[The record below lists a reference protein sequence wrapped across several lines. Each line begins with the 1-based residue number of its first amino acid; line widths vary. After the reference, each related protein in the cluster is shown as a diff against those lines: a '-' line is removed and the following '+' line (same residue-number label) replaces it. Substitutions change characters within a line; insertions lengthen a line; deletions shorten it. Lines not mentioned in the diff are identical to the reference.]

1 MQDAKA
7 MTTVLFG
14 VFVFLVAIG
23 VPISFVLG
31 IASLAAM
38 YFVADYPMQVVVQ
51 RMFAGV
57 DSFPLMAIPFFMLA
71 GSLMEKGGI
80 TSRIIGFALSLVGGF
95 RGALAHVVAIAG
107 VIMGGISGSGVADT
121 AAIGTIMV
129 PEMSKRGYHLPFSA
143 ALIAASGSIGL
154 IIPPSIAMILY
165 GVASGSSIGDL
176 FMAGFLPGIL
186 IAAGF
191 MMVSTIIAKNRNYP
205 TEPPMTGEQ
214 RWVSFRESIWALMMP
229 VIIIVG
235 IRMGVFTPTEGG
247 VVAAVYAIVIG
258 KFVYKELNWGDFP
271 EILSEA
277 TASTAVISFLIAT
290 ASLFGWLLASEQ
302 IPQEI
307 SDGILSLSSNKYV
320 ILLMINILLL
330 IVGMFLDSGPAI
342 ILLVPVLVP
351 VAQSLDVNLTQFGLL
366 MVINLT
372 IGLLTPPVG
381 TALYVASNIAKVPLA
396 RLGTAVMPFI
406 GVMLFVLGLITYI
419 PQMTLWAIKG

>member
-1 MQDAKA
+1 

-14 VFVFLVAIG
+14 VFATLVVIG
-23 VPISFVLG
+23 VPVSFVLG

-38 YFVADYPMQVVVQ
+38 YFVADYPLQVVVQ

-80 TSRIIGFALSLVGGF
+80 TSRIIGFALSLVASL

-129 PEMSKRGYHLPFSA
+129 PEMDKRGYHLPFAS

-176 FMAGFLPGIL
+176 FMAGFLPGVM
-186 IAAGF
+186 IAGGF
-191 MMVSTIIAKNRNYP
+191 MLVSHIVAVKRGYP
-205 TEPPMTGEQ
+205 TEPPMTGQQ

-258 KFVYKELNWGDFP
+258 KFVYNELDWNDFP
-271 EILSEA
+271 KILSDA
-277 TASTAVISFLIAT
+277 TANTAVISFLIAT
-290 ASLFGWLLASEQ
+290 ASLFGWLLASEE
-302 IPQEI
+302 IPQQI
-307 SDGILSLSSNKYV
+307 SDAILSFSSNKYV
-320 ILLMINILLL
+320 ILLMINAMLLV
-330 IVGMFLDSGPAI
+330 VGMFLDSGPAI

-381 TALYVASNIAKVPLA
+381 TALYVSSNISKVPLSK
-396 RLGTAVMPFI
+396 LSGAVLPFL
-406 GVMLFVLGLITYI
+406 GVMVFVLMLITFV
-419 PQMTLWAIKG
+419 PQMTTWVARG

>member
-1 MQDAKA
+1 
-7 MTTVLFG
+7 MTAVLFG
-14 VFVFLVAIG
+14 VFAALVIIG
-23 VPISFVLG
+23 VPVSFVLG
-31 IASLAAM
+31 TASLAAM
-38 YFVADYPMQVVVQ
+38 YFVADYPLQVVVQ

-80 TSRIIGFALSLVGGF
+80 TKRIIGFALSLVGSL
-95 RGALAHVVAIAG
+95 RGALAHVVTIAG

-121 AAIGTIMV
+121 AAIGTLMV
-129 PEMSKRGYHLPFSA
+129 PEMSKRGYHLPFSS

-176 FMAGFLPGIL
+176 FMAGFLPGVM

-191 MMVSTIIAKNRNYP
+191 MLVSHIIAVRRGYP

-258 KFVYKELNWGDFP
+258 KFVYKELDWNDFP
-271 EILSEA
+271 KILSDA
-277 TASTAVISFLIAT
+277 TANTAVISFLIAT
-290 ASLFGWLLASEQ
+290 ASLFGWLLASEE
-302 IPQEI
+302 IPQQI
-307 SDGILSLSSNKYV
+307 SNAILNFSSNKYM
-320 ILLMINILLL
+320 ILLMINLMLLV
-330 IVGMFLDSGPAI
+330 VGMFLDSGPAI

-381 TALYVASNIAKVPLA
+381 TALYVSSNISKVPLS
-396 RLGTAVMPFI
+396 RLSSAILPFL
-406 GVMLFVLGLITYI
+406 GVMFFVLMLITYI
-419 PQMTLWAIKG
+419 PQMTTWVIKG

>member
-1 MQDAKA
+1 

-14 VFVFLVAIG
+14 VFVVLVVLG

-38 YFVADYPMQVVVQ
+38 YFVANYPMQVVVQ

-80 TSRIIGFALSLVGGF
+80 TTRIIGFALSLVGGL
-95 RGALAHVVAIAG
+95 RGALAHVVTIAG

-129 PEMSKRGYHLPFSA
+129 PEMGKRGYHLPFAS

-165 GVASGSSIGDL
+165 GVSSGSSIGDL
-176 FMAGFLPGIL
+176 FVAGFLPGVL

-191 MMVSTIIAKNRNYP
+191 MLVSHFIAQKRDYP
-205 TEPPMTGEQ
+205 TEPKMNGAQ
-214 RWVSFRESIWALMMP
+214 RWVSFKESIWALMMP

-247 VVAAVYAIVIG
+247 VVAAVYAFVIG
-258 KFVYKELNWGDFP
+258 KFIYKELNWGDFP
-271 EILSEA
+271 EILSGA
-277 TASTAVISFLIAT
+277 TANTAVISFLIAT

-302 IPQEI
+302 IPQQISEAILNI
-307 SDGILSLSSNKYV
+307 SDNKYV
-320 ILLMINILLL
+320 ILLLINLLL
-330 IVGMFLDSGPAI
+330 LVVGMFLDSGPAI

-351 VAQSLDVNLTQFGLL
+351 VAQSLGVNLTQFGLL

-381 TALYVASNIAKVPLA
+381 TALYVASNISKVPLS
-396 RLGTAVMPFI
+396 RLSVAVLPFIAVML
-406 GVMLFVLGLITYI
+406 MVLMLITYI
-419 PQMTLWAIKG
+419 PQMTTWAVRG

>member
-1 MQDAKA
+1 

-14 VFVFLVAIG
+14 MFVVLVAIG

-31 IASLAAM
+31 IASMAAM

-80 TSRIIGFALSLVGGF
+80 TSRIIGFALSLVGGLK
-95 RGALAHVVAIAG
+95 GALAHVVTIAG

-129 PEMSKRGYHLPFSA
+129 PEMSKRGYHLPFAS

-165 GVASGSSIGDL
+165 GVSSGSSIGDL
-176 FMAGFLPGIL
+176 FVAGFLPGVL

-191 MMVSTIIAKNRNYP
+191 MLVSHLVAKRRGYP
-205 TEPPMTGEQ
+205 TEPPMNGKQ
-214 RWVSFRESIWALMMP
+214 RWVSFKESIWALLMP

-247 VVAAVYAIVIG
+247 VVAAVYAILIG
-258 KFVYKELNWGDFP
+258 KFVYKELDWKDFP
-271 EILSEA
+271 EILSSA
-277 TASTAVISFLIAT
+277 TANTAVISFLIAT

-302 IPQEI
+302 VPQQI
-307 SDGILSLSSNKYV
+307 SDAILGISSNKYV
-320 ILLMINILLL
+320 ILLLINLSLMV
-330 IVGMFLDSGPAI
+330 VGMFLDSGPAI

-351 VAQSLDVNLTQFGLL
+351 VAHSLDVNLTQFGLL

-381 TALYVASNIAKVPLA
+381 TALYVASNISKVSLA
-396 RLGTAVMPFI
+396 RLSTAILPFI
-406 GVMLFVLGLITYI
+406 GVMLVVLMMITYI
-419 PQMTLWAIKG
+419 PQMTTWAIRG

>member
-1 MQDAKA
+1 

-14 VFVFLVAIG
+14 VFATLVVIG
-23 VPISFVLG
+23 VPVSFVLG

-38 YFVADYPMQVVVQ
+38 YFVADYPLQVVVQ

-80 TSRIIGFALSLVGGF
+80 TSRIIGFALSLVGSL

-129 PEMSKRGYHLPFSA
+129 PEMDKRGYHLPFAS

-176 FMAGFLPGIL
+176 FMAGFLPGVM
-186 IAAGF
+186 IAGGF
-191 MMVSTIIAKNRNYP
+191 MLVSHIVAVKRGYP
-205 TEPPMTGEQ
+205 TEPPMTGQQ

-258 KFVYKELNWGDFP
+258 KFVYNELDWNDFP
-271 EILSEA
+271 KILSDA
-277 TASTAVISFLIAT
+277 TANTAVISFLIAT
-290 ASLFGWLLASEQ
+290 ASLFGWLLASEE
-302 IPQEI
+302 IPQQI
-307 SDGILSLSSNKYV
+307 SDAILSFSSNKYV
-320 ILLMINILLL
+320 ILLMINAMLLV
-330 IVGMFLDSGPAI
+330 VGMFLDSGPAI

-381 TALYVASNIAKVPLA
+381 TALYVSSNISKVPLSK
-396 RLGTAVMPFI
+396 LSGAVLPFL
-406 GVMLFVLGLITYI
+406 GVMVFVLMLITFV
-419 PQMTLWAIKG
+419 PQMTTWVARG

>member
-1 MQDAKA
+1 

-14 VFVFLVAIG
+14 VFIVLVAIG

-31 IASLAAM
+31 IASMTAM
-38 YFVADYPMQVVVQ
+38 YFIADYPMQVVVQ

-80 TSRIIGFALSLVGGF
+80 TTRIIGFALSLVGGL
-95 RGALAHVVAIAG
+95 RGALAHVVTIAG

-129 PEMSKRGYHLPFSA
+129 PEMGKRGYHLPFAS

-165 GVASGSSIGDL
+165 GVSSGSSIGDL
-176 FMAGFLPGIL
+176 FVAGFLPGVL

-191 MMVSTIIAKNRNYP
+191 MLVSHFIARKRGYP
-205 TEPPMTGEQ
+205 TEPKMNGGQ
-214 RWVSFRESIWALMMP
+214 RWVSFKESIWALMMP
-229 VIIIVG
+229 VFIILG

-247 VVAAVYAIVIG
+247 VVAAVYAFMIG
-258 KFVYKELNWGDFP
+258 KFIYRELDWSDFP
-271 EILSEA
+271 DILSSA
-277 TASTAVISFLIAT
+277 TANTAVISFLIAT

-302 IPQEI
+302 IPQQISEAILSI
-307 SDGILSLSSNKYV
+307 SDNKYV
-320 ILLMINILLL
+320 ILLLVNLLL
-330 IVGMFLDSGPAI
+330 LVVGMFLDSGPAI

-381 TALYVASNIAKVPLA
+381 TVLYVVSNISKVPLSQLSMA
-396 RLGTAVMPFI
+396 ILPFI
-406 GVMLFVLGLITYI
+406 SVMLFVLMMITYI
-419 PQMTLWAIKG
+419 PQMTTWVIRG

>member
-1 MQDAKA
+1 

-14 VFVFLVAIG
+14 VFATLVVIG
-23 VPISFVLG
+23 VPVSFVLG

-38 YFVADYPMQVVVQ
+38 YFVADYPLQVVVQ

-80 TSRIIGFALSLVGGF
+80 TSRIIGFALSLVGSL

-129 PEMSKRGYHLPFSA
+129 PEMDKRGYHLPFAS

-176 FMAGFLPGIL
+176 FMAGFLPGVM

-191 MMVSTIIAKNRNYP
+191 MLVSHIVAVKRGYP
-205 TEPPMTGEQ
+205 TEPPMTGQQ

-258 KFVYKELNWGDFP
+258 KFVYNELDWNDFP
-271 EILSEA
+271 KILSDA
-277 TASTAVISFLIAT
+277 TANTAVISFLIAT
-290 ASLFGWLLASEQ
+290 ASLFGWLLASEE
-302 IPQEI
+302 IPQQI
-307 SDGILSLSSNKYV
+307 SDAILSFSSNKYV
-320 ILLMINILLL
+320 ILLMINAMLLV
-330 IVGMFLDSGPAI
+330 VGMFLDSGPAI

-381 TALYVASNIAKVPLA
+381 TALYVSSNISKVPLSK
-396 RLGTAVMPFI
+396 LSGAVLPFL
-406 GVMLFVLGLITYI
+406 GVMVFVLMLITFV
-419 PQMTLWAIKG
+419 PQMTTWVARG

>member
-1 MQDAKA
+1 MITILFTAFA
-7 MTTVLFG
+7 VL
-14 VFVFLVAIG
+14 VCLG

-38 YFVADYPMQVVVQ
+38 VFAGDYPLQVVIQ

-80 TSRIIGFALSLVGGF
+80 TSRIIGFALSIVGGL
-95 RGALAHVVAIAG
+95 RGSLAHVVSISG

-121 AAIGTIMV
+121 AAIGSIMV
-129 PEMSKRGYHLPFSA
+129 PEMVKRGYHSPFSA
-143 ALIAASGSIGL
+143 ALVAAAGSIGL
-154 IIPPSIAMILY
+154 IIPPSIAMIIY
-165 GVASGSSIGDL
+165 GVSAGSSIGDL

-186 IAAGF
+186 IAIGF
-191 MMVSTIIAKNRNYP
+191 MSVSHYIAQKRGYP
-205 TEPPMTGEQ
+205 IEPKMTGQQ
-214 RWVSFRESIWALMMP
+214 RWVSFKESIWALMMP

-247 VVAAVYAIVIG
+247 VVAAVYAMVIG
-258 KFVYKELNWGDFP
+258 KFIYKELQWRDFP
-271 EILSEA
+271 EIFSQA
-277 TASTAVISFLIAT
+277 VINTAVISFLIAT
-290 ASLFGWLLASEQ
+290 ASLFSWLLASEG
-302 IPQEI
+302 IPQQITE
-307 SDGILSLSSNKYV
+307 SILSVSDNKFV
-320 ILLMINILLL
+320 ILLLINLLLL

-351 VAQSLDVNLTQFGLL
+351 VAESLGVNLTQFGLL

-381 TALYVASNIAKVPLA
+381 TALYVSSNISKVPLA
-396 RLGTAVMPFI
+396 TLSRAVLPFI
-406 GVMLFVLGLITYI
+406 GVMIFVSLLITYV
-419 PQMTLWAIKG
+419 PEMTTWVTKAR

>member
-1 MQDAKA
+1 

-14 VFVFLVAIG
+14 VFAALVVIG
-23 VPISFVLG
+23 VPVSFVLG

-38 YFVADYPMQVVVQ
+38 YFVADYPLQVVVQ

-80 TSRIIGFALSLVGGF
+80 TSRIIGFALSLVGSL

-129 PEMSKRGYHLPFSA
+129 PEMDKRGYHLPFAS

-176 FMAGFLPGIL
+176 FMAGFLPGVM

-191 MMVSTIIAKNRNYP
+191 MLVSHIVAKKRGYP

-258 KFVYKELNWGDFP
+258 KFVYNELDWNDFP
-271 EILSEA
+271 KILSDA
-277 TASTAVISFLIAT
+277 TANTAVISFLIAT
-290 ASLFGWLLASEQ
+290 ASLFGWLLASEE
-302 IPQEI
+302 IPQQI
-307 SDGILSLSSNKYV
+307 SDAILSFSSNKYV
-320 ILLMINILLL
+320 ILLMINAMLLV
-330 IVGMFLDSGPAI
+330 VGMFLDSGPAI

-381 TALYVASNIAKVPLA
+381 TALYVSSNISKVPLS
-396 RLGTAVMPFI
+396 RLSTAVLPFL
-406 GVMLFVLGLITYI
+406 GVMLFVLMLITYI
-419 PQMTLWAIKG
+419 PQMTTWAVKG

>member
-1 MQDAKA
+1 

-14 VFVFLVAIG
+14 VFVVLVLVG
-23 VPISFVLG
+23 VPVAFVLG

-38 YFVADYPMQVVVQ
+38 YFVADYPLQVVVQ

-71 GSLMEKGGI
+71 GALMEKGGI
-80 TSRIIGFALSLVGGF
+80 TRRIIAFALSLVGGL
-95 RGALAHVVAIAG
+95 RGALAHVVTLSG

-121 AAIGTIMV
+121 AAIGTLMV
-129 PEMSKRGYHLPFSA
+129 PEMKNRGYHLPFSS

-176 FMAGFLPGIL
+176 FVAGFLPGVL

-191 MMVSTIIAKNRNYP
+191 MLISARAARQYDYP
-205 TEPPMTGEQ
+205 TEPPMNGAE
-214 RWVSFRESIWALMMP
+214 RWRCFKHSIWALMMP
-229 VIIIVG
+229 VIIIFG

-258 KFVYKELNWGDFP
+258 RFVYRELEWRDFP
-271 EILSEA
+271 DIFAEA
-277 TASTAVISFLIAT
+277 TSNTAVISFLIAT
-290 ASLFGWLLASEQ
+290 ASLFGWLLANEE
-302 IPQEI
+302 IPQQI
-307 SDGILSLSSNKYV
+307 SETILSLSDNKYM
-320 ILLMINILLL
+320 ILLMINLLL
-330 IVGMFLDSGPAI
+330 LAVGMFLDSGPAI

-351 VAQSLDVNLTQFGLL
+351 VAQSLDVNLTQFGLM

-381 TALYVASNIAKVPLA
+381 TALYVASNISKVPLA
-396 RLGTAVMPFI
+396 RLSGAVLPFI
-406 GVMLFVLGLITYI
+406 GVMLAVLMLITYV
-419 PQMTLWAIKG
+419 PQLTLWAIQ

>member
-1 MQDAKA
+1 MS
-7 MTTVLFG
+7 MTAVLFG
-14 VFVFLVAIG
+14 IFVVLVAIG

-38 YFVADYPMQVVVQ
+38 YFVADYPMQVIVQ
-51 RMFAGV
+51 RMFTGV

-80 TSRIIGFALSLVGGF
+80 TSRIIRFALSLVG
-95 RGALAHVVAIAG
+95 RLKGALAHVVAIAG

-129 PEMSKRGYHLPFSA
+129 PEMSRRGYHLPFSTA
-143 ALIAASGSIGL
+143 AVAASGSIGV
-154 IIPPSIAMILY
+154 IIPPSITMILY
-165 GVASGSSIGDL
+165 GVSSGSSIGDL
-176 FMAGFLPGIL
+176 FIAGFLPGIL

-191 MMVSTIIAKNRNYP
+191 MLVSHFIAKKRGYP
-205 TEPPMTGEQ
+205 TEPPMTGAQ
-214 RWVSFRESIWALMMP
+214 RWISFKESIWALLMP

-258 KFVYKELNWGDFP
+258 KFVYKELKWKDFP
-271 EILSEA
+271 GILSDA
-277 TASTAVISFLIAT
+277 TANTAVISYLIAT

-302 IPQEI
+302 IPQQVSET
-307 SDGILSLSSNKYV
+307 ILGLTTNKYA
-320 ILLMINILLL
+320 ILLL
-330 IVGMFLDSGPAI
+330 INLLLLVVGMFLDSGPAI

-351 VAQSLDVNLTQFGLL
+351 VAQSLGVNLTQFGLL
-366 MVINLT
+366 MVINLA

-381 TALYVASNIAKVPLA
+381 TALYVASNISKISLA
-396 RLGTAVMPFI
+396 RLSVAILPFI
-406 GVMLFVLGLITYI
+406 GVMLAVLMMVTYI
-419 PQMTLWAIKG
+419 PQLTTWVIRN

>member
-1 MQDAKA
+1 

-14 VFVFLVAIG
+14 VFATLVVIG
-23 VPISFVLG
+23 VPVSFVLG

-38 YFVADYPMQVVVQ
+38 YFVADYPLQVVVQ

-80 TSRIIGFALSLVGGF
+80 TSRIIGFALSLVGSL

-129 PEMSKRGYHLPFSA
+129 PEMDKRGYHLPFAS

-176 FMAGFLPGIL
+176 FMAGFLPGVM
-186 IAAGF
+186 IAGGF
-191 MMVSTIIAKNRNYP
+191 MLVSHIVAVKRGYP

-258 KFVYKELNWGDFP
+258 KFVYNELDWNDFP
-271 EILSEA
+271 KILSDA
-277 TASTAVISFLIAT
+277 TANTAVISFLIAT
-290 ASLFGWLLASEQ
+290 ASLFGWLLASEE
-302 IPQEI
+302 IPQQI
-307 SDGILSLSSNKYV
+307 SDAILSFSSNKYV
-320 ILLMINILLL
+320 ILLMINVMLLV
-330 IVGMFLDSGPAI
+330 VGMFLDSGPAI

-381 TALYVASNIAKVPLA
+381 TALYVSSNISKVPLS
-396 RLGTAVMPFI
+396 RLSGAVLPFL
-406 GVMLFVLGLITYI
+406 GVMLFVLMLITFV
-419 PQMTLWAIKG
+419 PQMTLWAVKG

>member
-1 MQDAKA
+1 
-7 MTTVLFG
+7 MTAVLFG
-14 VFVFLVAIG
+14 VFAALVIIG
-23 VPISFVLG
+23 VPVSFVLG
-31 IASLAAM
+31 TASLAAM
-38 YFVADYPMQVVVQ
+38 YFVADYPLQVVVQ

-80 TSRIIGFALSLVGGF
+80 TKRIIGFALSLVGSL
-95 RGALAHVVAIAG
+95 RGALAHVVTIAG

-121 AAIGTIMV
+121 AAIGTLMV
-129 PEMSKRGYHLPFSA
+129 PEMSKRGYHLPFSS

-176 FMAGFLPGIL
+176 FMAGFLPGVM

-191 MMVSTIIAKNRNYP
+191 MLVSHIIAVRRGYP

-258 KFVYKELNWGDFP
+258 KFVYKELDWNDFP
-271 EILSEA
+271 KILSDA
-277 TASTAVISFLIAT
+277 TANTAVISFLIAT
-290 ASLFGWLLASEQ
+290 ASLFGWLLASEE
-302 IPQEI
+302 IPQQI
-307 SDGILSLSSNKYV
+307 SNAILNFSSNKYM
-320 ILLMINILLL
+320 ILLMINLMLLV
-330 IVGMFLDSGPAI
+330 VGMFLDSGPAI

-381 TALYVASNIAKVPLA
+381 TALYVSSNISKVPLS
-396 RLGTAVMPFI
+396 RLSSAILPFL
-406 GVMLFVLGLITYI
+406 GVMFFVLMLITYI
-419 PQMTLWAIKG
+419 PQKTTWVIKG

>member
-1 MQDAKA
+1 

-14 VFVFLVAIG
+14 VFAALVVIG
-23 VPISFVLG
+23 VPVSFVLG

-38 YFVADYPMQVVVQ
+38 YFVADYPLQVVVQ

-57 DSFPLMAIPFFMLA
+57 DSFPIMAIPFFMLA

-80 TSRIIGFALSLVGGF
+80 TSRIIGFALSLVGNL

-129 PEMSKRGYHLPFSA
+129 PEMDKRGYHLPFAS

-176 FMAGFLPGIL
+176 FMAGFLPGVMIAGGFML
-186 IAAGF
+186 VSHIIAAKRG
-191 MMVSTIIAKNRNYP
+191 YP

-258 KFVYKELNWGDFP
+258 KFVYHELDWNDFP
-271 EILSEA
+271 KILSDA
-277 TASTAVISFLIAT
+277 TANTAVISFLIAT
-290 ASLFGWLLASEQ
+290 ASLFGWLLASEE
-302 IPQEI
+302 IPQQI
-307 SDGILSLSSNKYV
+307 SDAILSFSSNKYL
-320 ILLMINILLL
+320 ILLMINIMLLV
-330 IVGMFLDSGPAI
+330 VGMFLDSGPAI

-381 TALYVASNIAKVPLA
+381 TALYVSSNISKVPLSK
-396 RLGTAVMPFI
+396 LSGAVLPFL
-406 GVMLFVLGLITYI
+406 GVMLFVLMLITYV
-419 PQMTLWAIKG
+419 PQMTLWAVKG

>member
-1 MQDAKA
+1 

-14 VFVFLVAIG
+14 VFVVLVVIG

-80 TSRIIGFALSLVGGF
+80 TTRIIGFALSLVGGL

-107 VIMGGISGSGVADT
+107 IIMGGISGSGVADT

-129 PEMSKRGYHLPFSA
+129 PEMGKRGYHLPFAS

-165 GVASGSSIGDL
+165 GVSSGSSIGDL
-176 FMAGFLPGIL
+176 FVAGFVPGVL

-191 MMVSTIIAKNRNYP
+191 MLVSHFIAKKRGYP
-205 TEPPMTGEQ
+205 TEPKMSGAQ
-214 RWVSFRESIWALMMP
+214 RWVSFKESIWALMMP
-229 VIIIVG
+229 IIIIVG

-247 VVAAVYAIVIG
+247 VVAVVYAFVIG
-258 KFVYKELNWGDFP
+258 KFIYRELDWGDFP
-271 EILSEA
+271 EILSSA
-277 TASTAVISFLIAT
+277 TANTAVISFLIAT

-302 IPQEI
+302 IPQQISETILSI
-307 SDGILSLSSNKYV
+307 SDNQYV
-320 ILLMINILLL
+320 ILLLINGLLL
-330 IVGMFLDSGPAI
+330 VVGMFLDSGPAI

-381 TALYVASNIAKVPLA
+381 TVLYVVSNISKVPLS
-396 RLGTAVMPFI
+396 RLSMAILPFI
-406 GVMLFVLGLITYI
+406 GVMLFVLMMVTYI
-419 PQMTLWAIKG
+419 PQLTTWVVRG

>member
-1 MQDAKA
+1 
-7 MTTVLFG
+7 V
-14 VFVFLVAIG
+14 
-23 VPISFVLG
+23 
-31 IASLAAM
+31 
-38 YFVADYPMQVVVQ
+38 
-51 RMFAGV
+51 
-57 DSFPLMAIPFFMLA
+57 
-71 GSLMEKGGI
+71 GSL
-80 TSRIIGFALSLVGGF
+80 

-129 PEMSKRGYHLPFSA
+129 PEMDKRGYHLPFAS

-176 FMAGFLPGIL
+176 FMAGFLPGVM
-186 IAAGF
+186 IAGGF
-191 MMVSTIIAKNRNYP
+191 MLVSHIVAVKRGYP
-205 TEPPMTGEQ
+205 TEPPMTGQQ

-258 KFVYKELNWGDFP
+258 KFVYNELDWNDFP
-271 EILSEA
+271 KILSDA
-277 TASTAVISFLIAT
+277 TANTAVISFLIAT
-290 ASLFGWLLASEQ
+290 ASLFGWLLASEE
-302 IPQEI
+302 IPQQI
-307 SDGILSLSSNKYV
+307 SDAILSFSSNKYV
-320 ILLMINILLL
+320 ILLMINAMLLV
-330 IVGMFLDSGPAI
+330 VGMFLDSGPAI

-381 TALYVASNIAKVPLA
+381 TALYVSSNISKVPLSK
-396 RLGTAVMPFI
+396 LSGAVLPFL
-406 GVMLFVLGLITYI
+406 GVMVFVLMLITFV
-419 PQMTLWAIKG
+419 PQMTTWVARG

>member
-1 MQDAKA
+1 

-14 VFVFLVAIG
+14 VFIVLVAIG
-23 VPISFVLG
+23 VPSSFVLG

-80 TSRIIGFALSLVGGF
+80 TRRIIRFALSLVGSLK
-95 RGALAHVVAIAG
+95 GALAHVVAIVG

-129 PEMSKRGYHLPFSA
+129 PEMSRRGYHLPFSA
-143 ALIAASGSIGL
+143 ALVAASGSVGL

-165 GVASGSSIGDL
+165 GVSSGSSIGDL
-176 FMAGFLPGIL
+176 FVAGFLPGAL
-186 IAAGF
+186 IAVGF
-191 MMVSTIIAKNRNYP
+191 MLVSQLVATKRGYP
-205 TEPPMTGEQ
+205 TEPPMDGRQ
-214 RWVSFRESIWALMMP
+214 RWLSFRESIWALMMP

-247 VVAAVYAIVIG
+247 VVAAVYAFLVG
-258 KFVYKELNWGDFP
+258 RFVYKELEWSRFP

-277 TASTAVISFLIAT
+277 TANTAVISFLIAT

-302 IPQEI
+302 IPRQI
-307 SDGILSLSSNKYV
+307 SEAILGISSNKYV
-320 ILLMINILLL
+320 ILLLINLLL
-330 IVGMFLDSGPAI
+330 LVVGMFLDSGPAI

-351 VAQSLDVNLTQFGLL
+351 IAQSLDVNLTQFGLL

-381 TALYVASNIAKVPLA
+381 TALYVSSNVSKVPLA
-396 RLGTAVMPFI
+396 RLSTAILPFI
-406 GVMLFVLGLITYI
+406 GVMLVVLMMITYI
-419 PQMTLWAIKG
+419 PQMTTWAIRG